1 MDKPNILV
9 EKTMEKVSDSYLLE
23 QLRAG
28 DQKAFDLLF
37 VKYYKLLL
45 ASAYSLLLDENEAK
59 DIVQNFFVDLWERKI
74 YLDLQGSAKGY
85 FFKSIHNRCINNHSK
100 TTLNK
105 KRPTQLVEV
114 IVKNEDENGF
124 SEQLHINLES
134 AMAVLPAQK
143 REALKLVY
151 MQDKKYV
158 DAAQAMGISVNSLK
172 THLKS
177 GLKILRKKLKGN

>member
-1 MDKPNILV
+1 MDKRNVLV

-28 DQKAFDLLF
+28 NQKAFDLLF

-45 ASAYSLLLDENEAK
+45 ANAYSLLLDENEAK
-59 DIVQNFFVDLWERKI
+59 DIVQNFFVELWEKKI
-74 YLDLQGSAKGY
+74 YLDLQDSAKGY
-85 FFKSIHNRCINNHSK
+85 FYKSIHNRCINSHYK
-100 TTLNK
+100 TVLIK
-105 KRPTQLVEV
+105 KRPPQLFDV
-114 IVKNEDENGF
+114 ILRNDDDDTF
-124 SEQLHINLES
+124 SEQLHTKLES
-134 AMAVLPAQK
+134 AMKVMPAQK
-143 REALKLVY
+143 REALRLVY

-158 DAAQAMGISVNSLK
+158 DAAQDMGISINSLK